1 MTPDT
6 THRHPAAP
14 ASTGAG
20 RSLDIR
26 FRGIPRGVLVPDRPD
41 LRQGLE
47 DVLAGWPTDIRPLA
61 RPADARGEVVS
72 ALHPSP
78 DGATF
83 ALASRYTDTALYGLG
98 LAGALCGLL
107 ADVLTAHAEAN
118 PGTFTLH
125 CGAVRFGD
133 GLAVL
138 CGPRRAGKS
147 TLVARL
153 AAEPDLAVF
162 CDDVLPVDAEGH
174 GLALG
179 LAPRLR
185 LPLPPVASA
194 RFRDHVAAHLGPA
207 DDRYGYLCTPTVARH
222 GTRAPIAALIVLDRR
237 ESGAARLHRLDPGE
251 GVQHLLS
258 RNFGDLQTP
267 AHAFALAEATARA
280 ARCLTLVYADLED
293 AVALL
298 RRALLGDG
306 VEIAPPLPPAP
317 AGDLPNRPADPDT
330 VWSRADDAVIR
341 RVGASAFL
349 WRPAD
354 TTLWQMN
361 PVAEM
366 AWTALEIPGSARDV
380 ADTLA
385 DVFPDEPPDR
395 ILADTAALL
404 ARLADHDLA
413 RPLSPAT

>member
-1 MTPDT
+1 MTLAT
-6 THRHPAAP
+6 PAAP
-14 ASTGAG
+14 APTGAG
-20 RSLDIR
+20 RWLHLS
-26 FRGIPRGVLVPDRPD
+26 FRGLSRGVLVPDDPD
-41 LRQGLE
+41 LRHALE
-47 DVLAGWPTDIRPLA
+47 DILTDWPVEFRPLA
-61 RPADARGEVVS
+61 RPEDARGEVLS

-78 DGATF
+78 DGATY
-83 ALASRYTDTALYGLG
+83 ALASRYTDTPLFGLG

-107 ADVLTAHAEAN
+107 ADVLSAHAEAN

-125 CGAVRFGD
+125 CGAVRMGD

-153 AAEPDLAVF
+153 AAEPDLSVF
-162 CDDVLPVDAEGH
+162 CDDVLPVDADGN

-185 LPLPPVASA
+185 LPLPHGASA
-194 RFRDHVAAHLGPA
+194 RFRDHVHAHLGPA

-222 GTRAPIAALIVLDRR
+222 GTRAPVAALIVLDRR
-237 ESGAARLHRLDPGE
+237 ETGPARLHRLAPDDAM
-251 GVQHLLS
+251 QHLLA

-267 AHAFALAEATARA
+267 ARAFALAEATAAR

-298 RRALLGDG
+298 RSALLGDG
-306 VEIAPPLPPAP
+306 PDIAPPLPPAP
-317 AGDLPNRPADPDT
+317 ATAAPARPVDPDT
-330 VWSRADDAVIR
+330 LWTRADDAVIR
-341 RVGASAFL
+341 RVGTSAFL
-349 WRPAD
+349 WRLAD

-366 AWTALEIPGSARDV
+366 VWTALDVPGSAREV

-385 DVFPDEPPDR
+385 DLFPQEPPDR
-395 ILADTAALL
+395 LLADTAGLL
-404 ARLADHDLA
+404 ARLAAHDLVRA
-413 RPLSPAT
+413 VSSPT

>member
-1 MTPDT
+1 LPD
-6 THRHPAAP
+6 
-14 ASTGAG
+14 
-20 RSLDIR
+20 D
-26 FRGIPRGVLVPDRPD
+26 PD
-41 LRQGLE
+41 LRHGLE
-47 DVLAGWPTDIRPLA
+47 DVLTGWAVEFRPLA
-61 RPADARGEVVS
+61 RPEDARGEVIS

-83 ALASRYTDTALYGLG
+83 ALASRYTDTPLYGLG

-118 PGTFTLH
+118 PGTLTLH

-153 AAEPDLAVF
+153 AAEPDLSVF
-162 CDDVLPVDAEGH
+162 CDDVLPVDADGN

-185 LPLPPVASA
+185 LPLPPGASA
-194 RFRDHVAAHLGPA
+194 RFRDHAEAHLGPA
-207 DDRYGYLCTPTVARH
+207 DDRYGYLCAPTVARH

-237 ESGAARLHRLDPGE
+237 ESGPARLHHVDPGE
-251 GVQHLLS
+251 AMQHLLT
-258 RNFGDLQTP
+258 RNFGDLRTP
-267 AHAFALAEATARA
+267 AHAFALAEAIAAR
-280 ARCLTLVYADLED
+280 ARCLTLAYSDLED

-306 VEIAPPLPPAP
+306 AEIAPPLPPAP
-317 AGDLPNRPADPDT
+317 ATAAHPRPADPDT
-330 VWSRADDAVIR
+330 VWTRADDAVIR
-341 RVGASAFL
+341 RVGGSAFL

-366 AWTALEIPGSARDV
+366 VWTALEIPGSARDL

-385 DVFPDEPPDR
+385 DLFPNEPPGR
-395 ILADTAALL
+395 LLADTAGLL
-404 ARLADHDLA
+404 ARLADHDFVRA
-413 RPLSPAT
+413 VSSPT

>member
-1 MTPDT
+1 M
-6 THRHPAAP
+6 
-14 ASTGAG
+14 GAG
-20 RSLDIR
+20 RWLHLS
-26 FRGIPRGVLVPDRPD
+26 FRGLSRGVLLPDDPD
-41 LRQGLE
+41 LRHGLE
-47 DVLAGWPTDIRPLA
+47 DILAGWPVEFRPLA
-61 RPADARGEVVS
+61 RPEDARGEVLS

-78 DGATF
+78 DGTTY
-83 ALASRYTDTALYGLG
+83 ALASLYTDAPLYGLG
-98 LAGALCGLL
+98 LAGGLCGLL

-118 PGTFTLH
+118 PGTLTLH

-162 CDDVLPVDAEGH
+162 CDDVLPVDVEGH

-179 LAPRLR
+179 VAPRLR
-185 LPLPPVASA
+185 LPLPTGASA
-194 RFRDHVAAHLGPA
+194 RFRDHVEAHLGPA
-207 DDRYGYLCTPTVARH
+207 DDRYGFLCAPTVARH
-222 GTRAPIAALIVLDRR
+222 GARAPIAALIVLHRQD
-237 ESGAARLHRLDPGE
+237 SGPARLHHLDPGE
-251 GVQHLLS
+251 AMQHLLA

-267 AHAFALAEATARA
+267 AHAFALAEGIAAR
-280 ARCLTLVYADLED
+280 ARCLTLIYADLED

-306 VEIAPPLPPAP
+306 VDMAPPLPPAP
-317 AGDLPNRPADPDT
+317 ATCATVAPTDPDT
-330 VWSRADDAVIR
+330 VWTCADDAVIR
-341 RVGASAFL
+341 RVGGSAFL

-366 AWTALEIPGSARDV
+366 VWTALKIPGSARDV

-385 DVFPDEPPDR
+385 DLFPEEKPDR
-395 ILADTAALL
+395 LLADTAALL
-404 ARLADHDLA
+404 ARLADHDLV
-413 RPLSPAT
+413 RSVSSPT

>member
-1 MTPDT
+1 M
-6 THRHPAAP
+6 
-14 ASTGAG
+14 GAG
-20 RSLDIR
+20 RWLHLS
-26 FRGIPRGVLVPDRPD
+26 FRGLSRGVLLPDDPD
-41 LRQGLE
+41 LRHGLE
-47 DVLAGWPTDIRPLA
+47 DILAGWPVEFRSLSQPE
-61 RPADARGEVVS
+61 DARGEVLS

-78 DGATF
+78 DGTTY
-83 ALASRYTDTALYGLG
+83 ALASLYTDTPIFGLG

-162 CDDVLPVDAEGH
+162 CDDVLPVDADGH

-179 LAPRLR
+179 IAPRLR
-185 LPLPPVASA
+185 LPLPPGASA
-194 RFRDHVAAHLGPA
+194 RFRDHVEAHLGPA

-222 GTRAPIAALIVLDRR
+222 GTRAPIAALIVLDRQD
-237 ESGAARLHRLDPGE
+237 SGPARLHRLDPGE
-251 GVQHLLS
+251 AMQHLLA

-267 AHAFALAEATARA
+267 ARAFELAEGIAAP

-298 RRALLGDG
+298 RQALLGDG
-306 VEIAPPLPPAP
+306 AEIAPPLPPAP
-317 AGDLPNRPADPDT
+317 ATSAAAAPADLDT
-330 VWSRADDAVIR
+330 VWTRAGDAVIR

-349 WRPAD
+349 WRPED

-366 AWTALEIPGSARDV
+366 VWTALEIPGSAHDL

-385 DVFPDEPPDR
+385 DVFPQEPPDR
-395 ILADTAALL
+395 LLADTAALL
-404 ARLADHDLA
+404 ARLADRDLV
-413 RPLSPAT
+413 RCVSSPT

>member
-1 MTPDT
+1 VLLPD
-6 THRHPAAP
+6 
-14 ASTGAG
+14 
-20 RSLDIR
+20 D
-26 FRGIPRGVLVPDRPD
+26 PD
-41 LRQGLE
+41 LRHGLE
-47 DVLAGWPTDIRPLA
+47 DVLTGWPVDFRPLA
-61 RPADARGEVVS
+61 RPEDARGEVIS
-72 ALHPSP
+72 ALHPAT

-83 ALASRYTDTALYGLG
+83 ALASRYTDAPLYGLG
-98 LAGALCGLL
+98 LAGALCGLM

-153 AAEPDLAVF
+153 AGEPDLAVF
-162 CDDVLPVDAEGH
+162 CDDVLPLDPDGH

-185 LPLPPVASA
+185 LPLPPGASA
-194 RFRDHVAAHLGPA
+194 RFRDHVEAHLGPA

-222 GTRAPIAALIVLDRR
+222 GTRAPISALVVLHRQ
-237 ESGAARLHRLDPGE
+237 ESGAARLHHLDPGE
-251 GVQHLLS
+251 AMQHLLA
-258 RNFGDLQTP
+258 RNFGDLRTP
-267 AHAFALAEATARA
+267 AHAFALAEATARG
-280 ARCLTLVYADLED
+280 ARCLTLAYADLED
-293 AVALL
+293 AVSLL
-298 RRALLGDG
+298 RRALLGEG
-306 VEIAPPLPPAP
+306 AEIAPPLPPAP
-317 AGDLPNRPADPDT
+317 ATSAAATPADPDT
-330 VWSRADDAVIR
+330 VWTRADDAVIR

-366 AWTALEIPGSARDV
+366 VWTALDIPGSSREV

-385 DVFPDEPPDR
+385 DLFPGENPDR
-395 ILADTAALL
+395 LLADTAALL
-404 ARLADHDLA
+404 AQLASHDLVRA
-413 RPLSPAT
+413 VSSPT

>member
-1 MTPDT
+1 MTSAT
-6 THRHPAAP
+6 PAAP
-14 ASTGAG
+14 APTGAG
-20 RSLDIR
+20 RWLHLR
-26 FRGIPRGVLVPDRPD
+26 FRGIPQGVLVPDRPE
-41 LRQGLE
+41 LRHGLE
-47 DVLAGWPTDIRPLA
+47 DILAGWPVEFRPLA
-61 RPADARGEVVS
+61 RPEDARGEVLS
-72 ALHPSP
+72 ALNPSA
-78 DGATF
+78 DGASY
-83 ALASRYTDTALYGLG
+83 ALASRYTDTPLFGLG

-118 PGTFTLH
+118 PGAFTLH

-133 GLAVL
+133 GIAVL

-153 AAEPDLAVF
+153 GAEPDLAVF
-162 CDDVLPVDAEGH
+162 CDDVLPVDADGQ

-185 LPLPPVASA
+185 LPLPPDASA
-194 RFRDHVAAHLGPA
+194 RFRDHVEAHLGPA

-237 ESGAARLHRLDPGE
+237 ESGPARLHRLDPDDGMK
-251 GVQHLLS
+251 HLLA
-258 RNFGDLQTP
+258 RNFGDLASP
-267 AHAFALAEATARA
+267 AQAFALAEATARQ
-280 ARCLTLVYADLED
+280 ARCLTLVYSDLED

-298 RRALLGDG
+298 RRATLGDG
-306 VEIAPPLPPAP
+306 ADVAPPLPPAP
-317 AGDLPNRPADPDT
+317 ASAARARPVDPET
-330 VWSRADDAVIR
+330 IWTRADDAVTR

-361 PVAEM
+361 HVAEM

-380 ADTLA
+380 AETLA
-385 DVFPDEPPDR
+385 DLFPDEPPDR
-395 ILADTAALL
+395 ILADTATLL

-413 RPLSPAT
+413 RPLSPET